1 MSTVLDFMTQL
12 AADPRQQADF
22 AQNPE
27 QSLRAAGFAAGS
39 QEARDVLKT
48 RDFAMVNGSLT
59 LSDPGPDPLPDPDP
73 FPGGPGG
80 PPHR

>member
-12 AADPRQQADF
+12 AANPRQQVSF
-22 AQNPE
+22 NQNPE
-27 QSLRAAGFAAGS
+27 QSLRDAGFEAG
-39 QEARDVLKT
+39 EAQDVLKT

-80 PPHR
+80 PP

>member
-1 MSTVLDFMTQL
+1 MSTVLEFMTQL
-12 AADPRQQADF
+12 AADPRRQVAF
-22 AQNPE
+22 EQNPE
-27 QSLRAAGFAAGS
+27 QSLRDAGFSAGS
-39 QEARDVLKT
+39 DVAADVLQT